1 MLEAEEVVE
10 CSPIAGNKRAPAE
23 RHDVGRIAGR
33 KGLLFCLFLFPYS
46 LLLHP
51 LVSTHVSWA
60 GGAVRTSESGLNDLE
75 AANVTAGLVG
85 VALVALVGAGL
96 GCRAHVGRLVV
107 CICVWYVS
115 VVWSGIEKPKVF
127 FFFSLGKPLGSGN
140 KKRKRERW
148 RWKRQR

>member
-1 MLEAEEVVE
+1 VLEAEEVVE
-10 CSPIAGNKRAPAE
+10 CSPIAGHKRAPAE

-96 GCRAHVGRLVV
+96 GCRAHVGRLGV
-107 CICVWYVS
+107 CICVWCVS
-115 VVWSGIEKPKVF
+115 VVWSGVEKPKVF
-127 FFFSLGKPLGSGN
+127 FFFFSGKTP
-140 KKRKRERW
+140 R
-148 RWKRQR
+148 